1 MQTDNTAA
9 KAIYR
14 KNADKMVQMKNKV
27 KVYLG
32 ENF

>member
-1 MQTDNTAA
+1 MIIAA

-14 KNADKMVQMKNKV
+14 RNADKMEQVKNKV